1 MRQNDLVQRLA
12 STTQTTPGAA
22 ADQLEQIVHDIIQA
36 LKEGRSAALPG
47 LGRFT
52 PADSRPGF
60 RFEADSRGPARA
72 RGKK

>member
-1 MRQNDLVQRLA
+1 MKQNDLVQRLA

-47 LGRFT
+47 LGTFT
-52 PADSRPGF
+52 PADSKPGF
-60 RFEADSRGPARA
+60 RFEADSKRSVRPRGR
-72 RGKK
+72 K